1 MDPRLIWALVV
12 IAVVVV
18 AGVIWYELRRRRS
31 ATLRQRFGAEY
42 DRVVHHVGDLKKAE
56 ASLEARARRVEKLH
70 IRPLTAGDAS
80 RYTQAWRNVQERF
93 VDDPRGAVT
102 EADRLVGEVMH
113 ARGYPLGEFEQR
125 VEDIS
130 VDHPDVVMNYRA
142 AREIAQAHARGQ
154 ASTEELRQAMVH
166 YRALFDDLLE
176 MAPREVQVERE
187 RERDMT
193 RERR

>member
-1 MDPRLIWALVV
+1 VDPRVIWALLAIAV
-12 IAVVVV
+12 IAV
-18 AGVIWYELRRRRS
+18 AAVIWYEFRRRRS
-31 ATLRQRFGAEY
+31 ATLRERFGAEY
-42 DRVVHHVGDLKKAE
+42 ERVVHHVGDVKKAE
-56 ASLEARARRVEKLH
+56 AALGARARRVEKLH
-70 IRPLTAGDAS
+70 IRPLTAGDVT
-80 RYTQAWRNVQERF
+80 RHTHAWRNVQERF

-154 ASTEELRQAMVH
+154 ASTEDLRQAMVH

-176 MAPREVQVERE
+176 VGPRDVQVKRE

>member
-1 MDPRLIWALVV
+1 MDPRLIWILIA

-18 AGVIWYELRRRRS
+18 LGVVWYEFRRRHS
-31 ATLRQRFGAEY
+31 ATLRERFGPEY
-42 DRVVHHVGDLKKAE
+42 DRVVHHVGNVKQAE
-56 ASLEARARRVEKLH
+56 ASLEARARRVASLH
-70 IRPLTAGDAS
+70 IRPLTADDAA
-80 RYTQAWRNVQERF
+80 RYGEAWRNVQERF

-113 ARGYPLGEFEQR
+113 ARGYPLGDFEQR

-130 VDHPDVVMNYRA
+130 VDHPHVVMNYRA

-154 ASTEELRQAMVH
+154 ASTEDLRQAMVH

-176 MAPREVQVERE
+176 TAARDIEVQRE
-187 RERDMT
+187 HERDT
-193 RERR
+193 ARGRR